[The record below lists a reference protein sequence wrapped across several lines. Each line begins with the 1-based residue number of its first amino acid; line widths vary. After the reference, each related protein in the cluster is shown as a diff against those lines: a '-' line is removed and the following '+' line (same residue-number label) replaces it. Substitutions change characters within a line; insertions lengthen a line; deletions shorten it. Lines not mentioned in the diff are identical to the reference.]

1 MHLLLRSSSLS
12 LPDALPLQVLVH
24 RERMA
29 LPPPYADDGPAA
41 SDASYFTITE
51 DQLAA
56 EKAVMLALNLPEDS
70 EYISNGKIIKDYTA
84 DGITIR
90 EGSVISL
97 SETSSTTRSLRNS
110 GKISLKLD
118 ISADGYEFPVEYT
131 GMQDGDSIR
140 TETFSGKES
149 YGSTPAAIICSD
161 SKESLENLIKAF
173 VSDTKIPDGFDIVP
187 ERSFYDNFQSGKG
200 WIEFRSSAIDESMH
214 KVNFTITGDG
224 ITEMMLDGWCISDTN
239 GIRASANPFIREDGA
254 PLSDQEALEI
264 APSLLAFYLYMQAIY
279 TDPIPLGI
287 ISYDGWSFELKNLY
301 VPSFFGEPVHVTGKE
316 TQDLG
321 GSGNIVFD
329 LMIGEHRVEME
340 MSSDSFVEYLRI
352 DGKGYNHLSNRLS
365 QINIEYYLILRP
377 LWVLFDYAVYG
388 SRSFSEKGSCKN
400 YTDGA
405 YQVFE
410 FENFYPGGLFSPYI
424 TGTMKVSDKDFYFDI
439 EMISSGVPSESSAQH
454 IAAEGVLLENGKYPQ
469 FTSLTFFN
477 SSHVYS
483 DYELNANNVI
493 YGILSEEAEQKEQ

>member
-1 MHLLLRSSSLS
+1 M
-12 LPDALPLQVLVH
+12 LVH

-70 EYISNGKIIKDYTA
+70 EYISNGKFIKDYTA

-118 ISADGYEFPVEYT
+118 ISADGDEFPVEYT

-173 VSDTKIPDGFDIVP
+173 VSGTKIPAGFDIVP

-254 PLSDQEALEI
+254 PLSDQEALELSS
-264 APSLLAFYLYMQAIY
+264 SLPAFYMYIMV
-279 TDPIPLGI
+279 
-287 ISYDGWSFELKNLY
+287 SYPYQEDKTYDNVEWLDEGWQFSLDDLL
-301 VPSFFGEPVHVTGKE
+301 VPAFFGTPVSVSGTE
-316 TQDLG
+316 TQENG
-321 GSGNIVFD
+321 IEFD
-329 LMIGEHRVEME
+329 LVIGNHKVKLEMNYDW
-340 MSSDSFVEYLRI
+340 SAKVFII
-352 DGKGYNHLSNRLS
+352 DGKSYMHLSDKVMQS
-365 QINIEYYLILRP
+365 SVESAAII
-377 LWVLFDYAVYG
+377 
-388 SRSFSEKGSCKN
+388 RSFWDMLAFALYDEDKTTDSGSFETATEGEYTVYQFNKVTGIGLFVGLVDGELKASEKDFHFDVTLNPRLLGN
-400 YTDGA
+400 DNTVRFRGDG
-405 YQVFE
+405 
-410 FENFYPGGLFSPYI
+410 
-424 TGTMKVSDKDFYFDI
+424 YFLD
-439 EMISSGVPSESSAQH
+439 
-454 IAAEGVLLENGKYPQ
+454 GKAPQ
-469 FTSLTFFN
+469 FASFEIID
-477 SSHVYS
+477 SSHVLSVFELGFYNELYS
-483 DYELNANNVI
+483 AMYS
-493 YGILSEEAEQKEQ
+493 YGSIHGF